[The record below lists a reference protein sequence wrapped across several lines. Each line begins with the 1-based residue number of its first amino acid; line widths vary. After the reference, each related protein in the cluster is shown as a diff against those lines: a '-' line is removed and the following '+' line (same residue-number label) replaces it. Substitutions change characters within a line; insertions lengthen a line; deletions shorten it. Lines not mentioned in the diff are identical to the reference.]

1 MGKMKVQ
8 IDINVFM
15 DVLTKRAGWFEGFT
29 TIDVLK
35 PQGITGYIS
44 ALTIAVL
51 QFLRL
56 KKVGEMQARA
66 EVKTITQDFEI
77 VPLTRSIIFE
87 ALDSPLP
94 EFEDNI
100 QFYSA
105 KAMQVDYIITRN
117 KKHFVQ
123 NEIPVVT
130 PVEFLKI
137 IGILK

>member
-1 MGKMKVQ
+1 MKVL

-15 DVLTKRAGWFEGFT
+15 DVLTKRAGWFESFT
-29 TIDVLK
+29 TIDALK
-35 PQGITGYIS
+35 PQGITGYVS

-56 KKVGEMQARA
+56 KKIGEMQART
-66 EVKTITQDFEI
+66 EVKAITQDFEI
-77 VPLTRSIIFE
+77 IPLTRPIIFE

-105 KAMQVDYIITRN
+105 KTIQVDYIITRN

-123 NEIPVVT
+123 QEIPVLT
-130 PVEFLKI
+130 SDEFLRL
-137 IGILK
+137 IGVLN

>member
-1 MGKMKVQ
+1 MKVL

-15 DVLTKRAGWFEGFT
+15 DVLTKRAGWFESFT

-35 PQGITGYIS
+35 PQGSTGYIS
-44 ALTIAVL
+44 ALTVAVL

-56 KKVGEMQARA
+56 KKVGEMQART
-66 EVKTITQDFEI
+66 EVKAITQDFEI
-77 VPLTRSIIFE
+77 IPLTRPIIFE

-105 KAMQVDYIITRN
+105 KELQVDYLITRN
-117 KKHFVQ
+117 KKHFIQ
-123 NEIPVVT
+123 QDISVVT
-130 PVEFLKI
+130 PEEFLRI

>member
-1 MGKMKVQ
+1 MKVL

-15 DVLTKRAGWFEGFT
+15 DVLTKRAGWFESFT
-29 TIDVLK
+29 TIDALK
-35 PQGITGYIS
+35 PQGITGYVS

-56 KKVGEMQARA
+56 KKIGEMQART
-66 EVKTITQDFEI
+66 EVKAITQDFEI
-77 VPLTRSIIFE
+77 IPLTRPIIFE

-105 KAMQVDYIITRN
+105 KAIQVDYIITRN

-123 NEIPVVT
+123 QEIPVLT
-130 PVEFLKI
+130 SDEFLRL
-137 IGILK
+137 IGVLN